1 MYEEAT
7 VSRAWKIGCVIGLGG
22 LILILSCGLS
32 RVAIEQG
39 LVTGPDVHLHVG
51 SYRLV
56 AYTTRRPLC
65 PPYRG
70 VKPIGIACSTDS
82 VYAGDQGYVIWLL
95 RPARWDRLEDR
106 LEVPYRVL
114 AVPLH

>member
-1 MYEEAT
+1 MCEEAT
-7 VSRAWKIGCVIGLGG
+7 VSRIWKVGCAIALGG

-32 RVAIEQG
+32 HVAVEQG
-39 LVTGPDVHLHVG
+39 FVMGPDVHLHVG

-70 VKPIGIACSTDS
+70 LKPSGIACSTDS
-82 VYAGDQGYVIWLL
+82 VYAGDQEYVIWLL

-106 LEVPYRVL
+106 LEIPYRVV
-114 AVPLH
+114 AVLLR

>member
-1 MYEEAT
+1 MW
-7 VSRAWKIGCVIGLGG
+7 RAWKVGCAIGLGG

-32 RVAIEQG
+32 RVAVQQG
-39 LVTGPDVHLHVG
+39 LVAGPDVHWHMG

-56 AYTTRRPLC
+56 AYTTKRPLC

-70 VKPIGIACSTDS
+70 FKPSGLPCSTDS
-82 VYAGDQGYVIWLL
+82 LFAGDQEYVVWLL

-106 LEVPYRVL
+106 REIPYQVL

>member
-1 MYEEAT
+1 MYEEAR
-7 VSRAWKIGCVIGLGG
+7 VSRIGKVGCAIALGG

-32 RVAIEQG
+32 RVAIQQG
-39 LVTGPDVHLHVG
+39 FVTGPDVHLHIG
-51 SYRLV
+51 SYRLL

-70 VKPIGIACSTDS
+70 VKPSGIACSTDS
-82 VYAGDQGYVIWLL
+82 VYAGDQEYVVWLL

-106 LEVPYRVL
+106 LEVPYHVL
-114 AVPLH
+114 AVRLH

>member
-1 MYEEAT
+1 M
-7 VSRAWKIGCVIGLGG
+7 VSRTWKVGCAIGLGG

-32 RVAIEQG
+32 RVAVQQG
-39 LVTGPDVHLHVG
+39 FVTGPDVHLHLG

-56 AYTTRRPLC
+56 AYTTERPQC

-70 VKPIGIACSTDS
+70 VQPTGLACSTGS
-82 VYAGDQGYVIWLL
+82 VYAGDQQYVVWLL

-106 LEVPYRVL
+106 LETPYQVL
-114 AVPLH
+114 AVPLHYS